1 MLLNQSVIPLRTARL
16 PITLLLLLT
25 PVLVLTFIYC
35 QAGRLTWLLE
45 VGPALLGFIVLA
57 MTYRRLPFSDF
68 CYVCVFLHTL
78 VLVYGGYY
86 TYAETPL
93 GNSVK

>member
-1 MLLNQSVIPLRTARL
+1 MLLSQSVIPYRTARL
-16 PITLLLLLT
+16 PVTLLLLLT
-25 PVLVLTFIYC
+25 PVIVLTFLFAK
-35 QAGRLTWLLE
+35 AGQLNWLLE
-45 VGPALLGFIVLA
+45 VGPALLGFIALA
-57 MTYRRLPFSDF
+57 LTYRRLPLSDF
-68 CYVCVFLHTL
+68 CYVCAFLHTL